1 MLVMLREAVF
11 RVAGFLFRTVVCS
24 KFVQQ
29 RNRVRILHLIRSATG
44 PFCSLFVQQMRSFST
59 PESVHQTQVFSV
71 LLAFLSLVNGWADRT
86 WPESRCAAETEKRRT
101 KAIAQSHELTL
112 RSVPE

>member
-71 LLAFLSLVNGWADRT
+71 LLAFLSLVNGWADRFGG
-86 WPESRCAAETEKRRT
+86 AEINALSGRNFC
-101 KAIAQSHELTL
+101 I
-112 RSVPE
+112 